1 MINEALVRAEYGIR
15 DCKRLSA
22 CNGRSSCSVKLSS
35 IGPGAKRRGSRDP
48 RILLVTEAPDEDS
61 SSGTAYQGGISGRI
75 ISIFTEDEYGIGLSK
90 PQKASFQDF
99 LVNKR
104 IYATSAVKC
113 YVDGSTQE
121 LGHGVL
127 TNCKDEYLSEQ
138 IDAMPNLELIIPMG
152 KVAAA
157 SLLERSASSFQIT
170 ELVGSAGRG
179 IVTEEN
185 PSRIIFPHPSGA
197 SPLSNAPIIRDDDSK
212 SLIQNKNAFQNA
224 LRAVREQL
232 DNMGYDV
239 LDDDPDSW
247 DSPGGL
253 SSFV

>member
-1 MINEALVRAEYGIR
+1 MTNEALIRAEYGIR
-15 DCKRLSA
+15 DCDRLSE
-22 CNGRSSCSVKLSS
+22 CDGCSSCSVKLSS

-61 SSGTAYQGGISGRI
+61 SSGTAYQGGISNRI
-75 ISIFTEDEYGIGLSK
+75 ISMFTESKYGIGLSK
-90 PQKASFQDF
+90 TQNASFQDF

-121 LGHGVL
+121 VGHAVL
-127 TNCKDEYLSEQ
+127 TNCKEEYLSKQ

-152 KVAAA
+152 KVATA
-157 SLLERSASSFQIT
+157 SLLERNASSIQIT
-170 ELVGSAGRG
+170 GLLGSAGRG
-179 IVTEEN
+179 IVTDRN

-197 SPLSNAPIIRDDDSK
+197 SPLSNPPVIQDSDSK
-212 SLIQNKNAFQNA
+212 SQVQNKTAFQGA
-224 LRAVREQL
+224 LSSVRGQL
-232 DNMGYDV
+232 DDMGYDV
-239 LDDDPDSW
+239 VDDDPDSW